1 MGSAVETLCGQA
13 YGAGKIEMLGVYMQ
27 RSWVILLTTAFLLMF
42 LYIFAL
48 PFLLLIGQTEDISRS
63 AGKFA
68 LWMIPQLYAYAVNFP
83 IAKFLQAQGKVM
95 AMAWISAAALVLH
108 VLFSWLLML
117 KLGWGMAGAAVVLNA
132 SWWFVVVAQLVY
144 IFSGSCGAAWTGF
157 SWKAFQNLGGFVTL
171 SLTSAVM
178 MWFVLDY
185 LVTFHV
191 FLFL

>member
-13 YGAGKIEMLGVYMQ
+13 YGAGQIEMLGVYMQ

-42 LYIFAL
+42 IYIFAA

-83 IAKFLQAQGKVM
+83 ISKFLQAQSKIMV
-95 AMAWISAAALVLH
+95 MAWISAAALALH
-108 VLFSWLLML
+108 IFFSWLLML
-117 KLGWGMAGAAVVLNA
+117 KLGWGMAGGAVVLNA
-132 SWWFVVVAQLVY
+132 TWWFIVVAQLAY

-157 SWKAFQNLGGFVTL
+157 SWRAFQNLWCFVKL
-171 SLTSAVM
+171 SLSSAIM
-178 MWFVLDY
+178 MW
-185 LVTFHV
+185 LVV
-191 FLFL
+191 FLFAVIFFNF